1 MSDISR
7 RHFLSFGL
15 GCGGWLLGACKNT
28 PNKASHLN
36 KAKVVVAGGGFAGLN
51 AARALKR
58 IAPELQVTLVE
69 RDRTYMSCP
78 GSNRVVAGMASF
90 SSLAHDIGN
99 GPDKMGIKVITDN
112 ITGINGHRK
121 YITLAHGGSL
131 PFDRLIMA
139 PGIDF
144 RWNAIEGYDEAASNL
159 IPHAWKAGDQTLLLH
174 QQIRAL
180 RRGGTVVL
188 TVPDNPY
195 RCPPGPYERASLIAD
210 YLKRHNPRAKIL
222 ILDAKTRFSKQPAFS
237 HAWKTLYPGMI
248 EWVSSEHEG
257 HIDHIDTRHR
267 VVHTEFNKH
276 PADVLNVIP
285 PQRAGK
291 LTTLDDLQD
300 ETGWCPVDPLAFEST
315 KISGIHVIGDA
326 CIATPMP
333 KSAFSAQSQ
342 ANACA
347 SAVVKLLSGQAPS
360 SPHLINHCYSFVDA
374 KRAISVTGVYGYRPS
389 TRELEILSS
398 GETAT
403 DGNWALEGIYASD
416 WYRLMI
422 EQTFGQESLSHHKM
436 FKKVAPT

>member
-7 RHFLSFGL
+7 RHFLSLGL

-28 PNKASHLN
+28 PDKTRDLG
-36 KAKVVVAGGGFAGLN
+36 KAKVIVAGGGFAGLN

-69 RDRTYMSCP
+69 KDRTYMSCP

-90 SSLAHDIGN
+90 GSLAHDVGS
-99 GPDKMGIKVITDN
+99 GPEKLGIKVIIDS
-112 ITGINGHRK
+112 ITGIGGDRN
-121 YITLAHGGSL
+121 YITLADGSSL

-144 RWNAIEGYDEAASNL
+144 RWDAIGGYDEAASNL

-180 RRGGTVVL
+180 RRGGIVVI

-210 YLKRHNPRAKIL
+210 YLKTHNPRAKIL
-222 ILDAKTRFSKQPAFS
+222 ILDAKTRFSKQPTFS
-237 HAWKTLYPGMI
+237 HAWKTLYPGMV

-257 HIDHIDTRHR
+257 RIDHIDTRHR

-285 PQRAGK
+285 PQCAGK
-291 LTTLDDLQD
+291 LSTLADLQD
-300 ETGWCPVDPLAFEST
+300 ETGWCPIDPLTFEST
-315 KISGIHVIGDA
+315 KIPGIHIIGDA

-342 ANACA
+342 AITCA
-347 SAVVKLLSGQAPS
+347 SAVVKLLSGQVPALPR
-360 SPHLINHCYSFVDA
+360 LINHCYSFVDA
-374 KRAISVTGVYGYRPS
+374 ERAISVTGVYGYRTS
-389 TRELEILSS
+389 TRDLETLSS
-398 GETAT
+398 GETAL
-403 DGNWALEGIYASD
+403 DGNWVQEGIYASD
-416 WYRLMI
+416 WYRLMMK
-422 EQTFGQESLSHHKM
+422 ETFGQ
-436 FKKVAPT
+436 